1 MTTTPEAPPRGP
13 LAPPVENR
21 ARRWLHA
28 LGAVAGRIGRA
39 PFTALLV
46 AALWITGA
54 ATGSLGNGPSDG
66 LLEQIGTGVPALAD
80 GRWWTPLSALL
91 WCPGLG
97 AYLGATFLLLLLVPP
112 AEQRVGTARTAAV
125 FLAGQLV
132 GTLAGLALVRLG
144 ELAGEDWLALL
155 ASDLTAT
162 PSVGAIAVGGFL
174 SFRLTALW
182 RRRLRLL
189 LLAFPLVFTLYVGHL
204 QDVLRLTGALAGLA
218 FGLVAH
224 RGTSGA
230 RLRPVHSSH
239 TERRVLVALV
249 VAASAVGP
257 AIGALYQEAYG
268 PFSILQE
275 LYVSEGPDS
284 SEIAAACAE
293 SAEECNRYQALDHYY
308 SGPALLMGVVVP
320 LLFLVLA
327 EGLRRGLRPAW
338 RTAVAAQLGL
348 LALMAYLLA
357 DYASNPGDYRVDGA
371 ATSDVVQALA
381 EQMLLPLVVLL
392 VLLGSR
398 RHFELRLPSAT
409 VTSLAGVISGALLL
423 ACAAYTG
430 IGYAV
435 REQFD
440 GSPSFPGLVAGLP
453 AQFLPAVYEELFFD
467 PPVPVGAT
475 ARALH
480 EYCGLLFW
488 AVTLAALFVAFR
500 RPRLRN
506 DDRAAERARA
516 LLTAQGG
523 GTLSYLTTWQGKHY
537 WFSADGTAAVA
548 YRVHSTVAL
557 TTGDPFG
564 APGARADAVEGFA
577 RHCDA
582 RGWTP
587 CFYSVTEATRERGEA
602 LGWQSVQVAE
612 DTLVPLPELAFTGK
626 KWQDVRTALNKA
638 KKEGI
643 TAEWYAFPDMPIDL
657 ADQIRSISEEW
668 VADKGLPEMGFT
680 LGGLDELD
688 DPRVRCLVA
697 VGDDRTVHGVTSWM
711 PVYGGGGDG
720 GTAGWT
726 LDFMRR
732 RSDGFKGS
740 MEFLIASA
748 ALGFKE
754 EGARFLSLS
763 GAPLARVGP
772 DGRSAALQR
781 LLDWAGGALEPVYG
795 FRSLLNFKAKF
806 QPQYRPMYMT
816 YPDAAALP
824 AITRAIGKA
833 YLPHMSASQAV
844 RLMRRLSA

>member
-1 MTTTPEAPPRGP
+1 MTTTPEAPPQGP
-13 LAPPVENR
+13 LAPPAENR
-21 ARRWLHA
+21 AQRWLHA
-28 LGAVAGRIGRA
+28 LGAVARPVGRA

-54 ATGSLGNGPSDG
+54 ATGSLGHGPSDG
-66 LLEQIGTGVPALAD
+66 LLERIGTGVPALAD

-91 WCPGLG
+91 WSPGLG
-97 AYLGATFLLLLLVPP
+97 AYIGSTLLILLLLPP
-112 AEQRVGTARTAAV
+112 AEQRIGTVRTVAV
-125 FLAGQLV
+125 FLAGQIV
-132 GTLAGLALVRLG
+132 GTLGGLAVVKLG

-155 ASDLTAT
+155 AEDLTAT
-162 PSVGAIAVGGFL
+162 PGVGAVAVGGFL

-189 LLAFPLVFTLYVGHL
+189 LLAFPLVFALYVGHL
-204 QDVLRLTGALAGLA
+204 QDLLRLTGALAGLA

-224 RGTSGA
+224 RRTVGA
-230 RLRPVHSSH
+230 RFGPAHSSY

-268 PFSILQE
+268 PFSVLQE
-275 LYVSEGPDS
+275 LYVSGGPDAQ
-284 SEIAAACAE
+284 EIAAACAE
-293 SAEECNRYQALDHYY
+293 SVEECNRYRALHHYY
-308 SGPALLMGVVVP
+308 SGPALLMGIVVP
-320 LLFLVLA
+320 LLLLVVA

-338 RTAVAAQLGL
+338 RIAVCAQLGL

-357 DYASNPGDYRVDGA
+357 DYASDPGDYQVDGA
-371 ATSDVVQALA
+371 GTADVVQALA
-381 EQMLLPLVVLL
+381 EQMLLPLIVLL
-392 VLLGSR
+392 VLLRSR
-398 RHFELRLPSAT
+398 RHFELRLPT
-409 VTSLAGVISGALLL
+409 VTVTALAGVIGGALLA
-423 ACAAYTG
+423 ACAAYAG

-435 REQFD
+435 RDQFD
-440 GSPSFPGLVAGLP
+440 GPPTFARLVAGLP
-453 AQFLPAVYEELFFD
+453 AQFLPAAYEELFFD
-467 PPVPVGAT
+467 PPVAVGST

-488 AVTLAALFVAFR
+488 AATLAALLVAFR

-506 DDRAAERARA
+506 DDKAAERARA
-516 LLTAQGG
+516 LLTEHGG
-523 GTLSYLTTWQGKHY
+523 TTLSYLTTWQGNHY

-564 APGARADAVEGFA
+564 APAARADAVEGFA
-577 RHCDA
+577 LYCDT

-587 CFYSVTEATRERGEA
+587 CFYSVTGATRERGEA

-643 TAEWYAFPDMPIDL
+643 TAEWHAFPDAPIDI

-711 PVYGGGGDG
+711 PVYEGGE
-720 GTAGWT
+720 AVGWT

-732 RSDGFKGS
+732 RSDGFRGS

-763 GAPLARVGP
+763 GAPLARVEPEGE
-772 DGRSAALQR
+772 SAALQR
-781 LLDWAGGALEPVYG
+781 LLDWAGGTLEPVYG

-844 RLMRRLSA
+844 RLMRKLSA